1 MTGDVPSE
9 VIFMSKLQPEDWN
22 QLPVTGNAV
31 VLDDW
36 IDAMG
41 HMNVMWYTHMFS
53 LGVWNFFQ
61 MLGLTREYFVANQR
75 GSFAL
80 EQHFRY
86 LAEIRVGE
94 KVTLRTR
101 ALSRSEKKLHFM
113 GFLIKE
119 EQGVLAA
126 TSEGVTA
133 HIDMTCRR
141 TTPFPSEITEAYDAL
156 LNKHLQLDWPAPV
169 NGFTHS

>member
-1 MTGDVPSE
+1 MPR
-9 VIFMSKLQPEDWN
+9 LQPSDWN
-22 QLPVTGNAV
+22 VLPVTGQAV
-31 VLDDW
+31 VLDVW

-41 HMNVMWYTHMFS
+41 HMNVMWYTHLFS

-61 MLGLTREYFVANQR
+61 MIGLTREYFVENQR

-101 ALSRSEKKLHFM
+101 ALGRSDKKLHFM

-119 EQGVLAA
+119 EQGILAA
-126 TSEGVTA
+126 TGEGVTA

-141 TTPFPSEITEAYDAL
+141 TTPFPARITDAYDAL
-156 LNKHLQLDWPAPV
+156 LNQHLKLDWPPPV
-169 NGFTHS
+169 NGFTHA

>member
-1 MTGDVPSE
+1 MA
-9 VIFMSKLQPEDWN
+9 KLRAEDWN
-22 QLPVTGNAV
+22 QLPVTGEAV

-41 HMNVMWYTHMFS
+41 HMNVMWYTHLFS
-53 LGVWNFFQ
+53 LGVWSLFQ
-61 MLGLTREYFVANQR
+61 KIGMTREYFLENNT

-94 KVTLRTR
+94 RVTLRTR
-101 ALSRSEKKLHFM
+101 LLGRSSRRLHFM

-133 HIDMTCRR
+133 HVDMSSRR
-141 TTPFPSEITEAYDAL
+141 TSPLPSQITDLYDAL
-156 LNKHLQLDWPAPV
+156 LNEHLGLNWPAPV
-169 NGFTHS
+169 NGITHS